1 MTEASQACFNIV
13 LAPTGGS
20 AYTEGMSSEPE
31 EINNDF
37 NSWDCFGASLMLGIT
52 PAILNFVFNDKEI
65 VSTVILAG
73 IGFLIACAVWLL
85 AVVTRWRLIGV
96 LVNLFGSVLTCLYIG
111 IAVYMWWPSD
121 EEEQPADAETQE
133 VQQEAGA

>member
-1 MTEASQACFNIV
+1 M
-13 LAPTGGS
+13 LAPVPAC
-20 AYTEGMSSEPE
+20 AYTGDMSSEPE

-73 IGFLIACAVWLL
+73 VGFLAACVVWLL

-96 LVNLFGSVLTCLYIG
+96 LVNFFGWVLTCLYIG

-121 EEEQPADAETQE
+121 EEAPPAGTETQE
-133 VQQEAGA
+133 VQQEAAGA

>member
-1 MTEASQACFNIV
+1 MLAPVQAC
-13 LAPTGGS
+13 
-20 AYTEGMSSEPE
+20 AYTGGMSSEPE

-73 IGFLIACAVWLL
+73 IGVLVAVAVLILSL
-85 AVVTRWRLIGV
+85 VTRWRLIGL
-96 LVNLFGSVLTCLYIG
+96 LVNFAGWVLTGIYIAF
-111 IAVYMWWPSD
+111 AVYMWFFTDGD
-121 EEEQPADAETQE
+121 EPPVAEPAAQE
-133 VQQEAGA
+133 VQGAQETPAA

>member
-1 MTEASQACFNIV
+1 
-13 LAPTGGS
+13 
-20 AYTEGMSSEPE
+20 MSSEPE

-73 IGFLIACAVWLL
+73 IGFLAACAVWLL
-85 AVVTRWRLIGV
+85 AVVTRWRLVGV
-96 LVNLFGSVLTCLYIG
+96 LVNFFGWVLTIIYIG
-111 IAVYMWWPSD
+111 IAVYMWMPSG
-121 EEEQPADAETQE
+121 EEAPPADTEMPE
-133 VQQEAGA
+133 VQQEAAGA

>member
-1 MTEASQACFNIV
+1 
-13 LAPTGGS
+13 
-20 AYTEGMSSEPE
+20 MSSEPE

-73 IGFLIACAVWLL
+73 VGFLAATAVWLL

-96 LVNLFGSVLTCLYIG
+96 LVNFFGWVLTTIYIAF
-111 IAVYMWWPSD
+111 AVVMWWPSG
-121 EEEQPADAETQE
+121 EEAPADSDEQE
-133 VQQEAGA
+133 VQQEQGAQDAPAA

>member
-1 MTEASQACFNIV
+1 
-13 LAPTGGS
+13 
-20 AYTEGMSSEPE
+20 MSSEPE

-73 IGFLIACAVWLL
+73 VGFLAAAVVWLL

-96 LVNLFGSVLTCLYIG
+96 LVNFFGWVLTLAYIAF
-111 IAVYMWWPSD
+111 AVYMWWPDPKED
-121 EEEQPADAETQE
+121 EAEEGAARE
-133 VQQEAGA
+133 VQSA

>member
-1 MTEASQACFNIV
+1 
-13 LAPTGGS
+13 
-20 AYTEGMSSEPE
+20 MSSEPE

-73 IGFLIACAVWLL
+73 IGFLIACVVWLL

-96 LVNLFGSVLTCLYIG
+96 LVNLFGCVLTCLYIG
-111 IAVYMWWPSD
+111 IAVYMWMPSGED
-121 EEEQPADAETQE
+121 EQPAAAETQE
-133 VQQEAGA
+133 VQQEAAGA

>member
-1 MTEASQACFNIV
+1 
-13 LAPTGGS
+13 
-20 AYTEGMSSEPE
+20 MSSEPE

-73 IGFLIACAVWLL
+73 AGLLL
-85 AVVTRWRLIGV
+85 ACVVWVLALVTRWRLIGV
-96 LVNLFGSVLTCLYIG
+96 LVNFCGWVLTLAYITF
-111 IAVYMWWPSD
+111 AVIMWWPSG
-121 EEEQPADAETQE
+121 EEEELAEPAAQE
-133 VQQEAGA
+133 VQQAQETPGA